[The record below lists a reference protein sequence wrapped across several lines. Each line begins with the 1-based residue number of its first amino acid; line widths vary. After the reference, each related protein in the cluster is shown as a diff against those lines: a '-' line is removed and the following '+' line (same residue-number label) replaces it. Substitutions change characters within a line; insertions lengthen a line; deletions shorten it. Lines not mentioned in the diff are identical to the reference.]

1 MKIMMIA
8 MSWMIDE
15 IMRYKIKLTGRNIMY
30 SDEGKKLLYNHVDEP
45 KRESDRVC
53 HLCGA
58 ECGKGSDWGICVD
71 CREQE

>member
-1 MKIMMIA
+1 
-8 MSWMIDE
+8 
-15 IMRYKIKLTGRNIMY
+15 MY

-58 ECGKGSDWGICVD
+58 ECGKGSDWGTCLLQKLGLYVFQNQYD
-71 CREQE
+71 P